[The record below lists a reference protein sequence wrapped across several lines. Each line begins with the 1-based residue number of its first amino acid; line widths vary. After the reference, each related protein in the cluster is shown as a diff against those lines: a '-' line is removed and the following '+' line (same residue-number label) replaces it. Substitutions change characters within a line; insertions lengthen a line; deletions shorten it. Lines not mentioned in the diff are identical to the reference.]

1 MTWYVT
7 TLIIYNLLIYDTAEV
22 SFYGGKFH
30 GRNTASGEI
39 FNKNDLTAA
48 HKTYPFGTILKVTNP
63 TNNKSVVVRINDR
76 GPYVKGRSID
86 LSEYAFA
93 QIADKNQG
101 KLNVKYQ
108 IISYDRE
115 FITRSIGIYLGIRR
129 GYCINGTRQI
139 YIFKRKSSRIEK
151 SSTKIK

>member
-7 TLIIYNLLIYDTAEV
+7 TLIIYNLLIYDTAEI

-30 GRNTASGEI
+30 GRNTANGEI

-63 TNNKSVVVRINDR
+63 TNNKSVVVRVNDR
-76 GPYVKGRSID
+76 GPYVKGRCID

-93 QIADKNQG
+93 QIADKRQG

-115 FITRSIGIYLGIRR
+115 FITRTIGIYLRTR
-129 GYCINGTRQI
+129 GRYSNSGTRKV
-139 YIFKRKSSRIEK
+139 YIFKGKSSRKKK
-151 SSTKIK
+151 SFNKTK